1 MTPFLA
7 ATSSSWIDLNA
18 LWKIV
23 VVGLLAGAGLPA
35 VFAIG
40 MWALNL
46 GRKPA
51 TVPAASGSPDVPRR
65 VESESILGG
74 SSAGL
79 VVGAACFLIFL
90 AGIATGIYYIVSGA

>member
-1 MTPFLA
+1 M
-7 ATSSSWIDLNA
+7 SWINLNA
-18 LWKIV
+18 LWKIL

-51 TVPAASGSPDVPRR
+51 TVSATTGSAEVPRK
-65 VESESILGG
+65 EESILGG

-79 VVGAACFLIFL
+79 AIGVVCFLIFL
-90 AGIATGIYYIVSGA
+90 AGIGAGIYYIVSGA

>member
-1 MTPFLA
+1 MQ
-7 ATSSSWIDLNA
+7 WINLNA

-23 VVGLLAGAGLPA
+23 VIGLAAGAGLPA

-51 TVPAASGSPDVPRR
+51 TVSAATGSADVPR
-65 VESESILGG
+65 EEESILGG
-74 SSAGL
+74 SSSGL
-79 VVGAACFLIFL
+79 AIGIVCFLVFL
-90 AGIATGIYYIVSGA
+90 AGIAFGIYYIVSGA

>member
-1 MTPFLA
+1 M
-7 ATSSSWIDLNA
+7 WINLNA

-35 VFAIG
+35 VFAVG

-51 TVPAASGSPDVPRR
+51 TVSATTGSPDVPRE
-65 VESESILGG
+65 VEDESILGG

-79 VVGAACFLIFL
+79 AIGLVCFAIFL
-90 AGIATGIYYIVSGA
+90 AGIGAGIYYIVSGA

>member
-1 MTPFLA
+1 
-7 ATSSSWIDLNA
+7 
-18 LWKIV
+18 
-23 VVGLLAGAGLPA
+23 GLLAGAGLPA

-51 TVPAASGSPDVPRR
+51 TVNAATGSADLPRDI
-65 VESESILGG
+65 ENDSIFGG
-74 SSAGL
+74 SRAGV
-79 VVGAACFLIFL
+79 VVGAVCFLIFL